1 MRHDSDRA
9 GSDRYPLLASPWV
22 RGPVWDVFWMQ
33 SALWLMP
40 LALWLVSGAS
50 DDPESSPLDSLYCG
64 LTALFWIGHRL
75 CSAWL
80 AYCTEAYRPLRR
92 EQPVRLS

>member
-1 MRHDSDRA
+1 
-9 GSDRYPLLASPWV
+9 
-22 RGPVWDVFWMQ
+22 MQ

-40 LALWLVSGAS
+40 LALWLASGS
-50 DDPESSPLDSLYCG
+50 SDPESTPLDSLYCV

-80 AYCTEAYRPLRR
+80 AYCTEAYRPLRHEHR
-92 EQPVRLS
+92 LRFVVLPLLVTAICFGLRLQP